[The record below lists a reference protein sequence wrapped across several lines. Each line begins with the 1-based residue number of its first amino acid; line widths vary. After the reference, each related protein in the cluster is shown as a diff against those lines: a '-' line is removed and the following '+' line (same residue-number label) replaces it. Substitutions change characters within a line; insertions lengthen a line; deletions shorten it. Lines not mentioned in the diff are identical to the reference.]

1 MANSALGLV
10 MVKVKELF
18 KNGVFASDDALVKLV
33 CLAYRNIRKKW
44 TMSLAN
50 WSLIAQQV
58 CIWFGDRSVLP
69 RNQTADDDTA

>member
-33 CLAYRNIRKKW
+33 RLAYRNISKKW
-44 TMSLAN
+44 TMPLAN
-50 WSLIAQQV
+50 WSLIAQ
-58 CIWFGDRSVLP
+58 
-69 RNQTADDDTA
+69 